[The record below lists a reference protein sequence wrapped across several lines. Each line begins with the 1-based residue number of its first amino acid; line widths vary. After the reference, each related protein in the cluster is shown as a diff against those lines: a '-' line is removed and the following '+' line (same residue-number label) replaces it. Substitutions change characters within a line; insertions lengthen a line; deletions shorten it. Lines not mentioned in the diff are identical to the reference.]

1 MINKPQSPSL
11 FKDAHQ
17 DDEVMVEINTT
28 PLIDVMLVLLIM
40 LIITIPIQT
49 HSVKLNLPVG
59 TPPPPVEKPQ
69 VITVLVD
76 AHGDLFWNNAP
87 VSSTELNSRLQA
99 MVSAGNQA
107 EIHLRPNRNAPYD
120 QVALV
125 LSAAQRLGVHK
136 LGLVGNEQFAE

>member
-1 MINKPQSPSL
+1 MKAPQRPSL
-11 FKDAHQ
+11 FREAHT

-59 TPPPPVEKPQ
+59 NPPPPLEKPQ
-69 VITVLVD
+69 VITLLVD
-76 AHGDLFWNNAP
+76 AHGDLFWNNSP
-87 VSSTELNSRLQA
+87 VSNSELTSRLQS
-99 MVSAGNQA
+99 VVGAGNVA
-107 EIHLRPNRNAPYD
+107 EIHLRPHRNAPYD

-125 LSAAQRLGVHK
+125 LSTAQRLGVRK
-136 LGLVGNEQFAE
+136 LGLVGNEQFAD